1 MLMKTTQSYLY
12 VDKESDNT
20 LFYIKSVD
28 TIKEGEALLLLSKEH
43 PIFSESEKQAALEAL
58 QNYKSHLDE
67 DPEFYLSLNFNLHS
81 SFDCNVANKAI
92 EEFNKTR
99 VSEIVCPPKYYRCLL
114 SIDKAPQISKV
125 TDAEYVEDNIKYG
138 RFGLVTSTDDLSS
151 KEKIINVI
159 NEYKTS
165 NSNSYVVS
173 YCVTCQRYS
182 LFVLP
187 KPGKCDQC
195 GGVLNKEMQDN
206 TDYHFFKSSDKAQA
220 TQKYKEYNE
229 ELISKRNTAIESNNV
244 IYRYNG
250 TPYTPVE
257 RSKLLYLLYKNKG
270 KDRSGNSVLFE
281 RDENNYLV
289 FKKEFSDYADSLNHR
304 FFQKASME
312 LENIQSS
319 GHIDEDVALYWFFH
333 EYKYARDTLNEY
345 EGNRMITKLGD
356 IYSPKEF
363 VNKFLK
369 GSLKEQLYLMSL
381 LNDVY
386 LEYFF
391 AQEDDLFSDAD
402 TDVKKQLAFSKYIYK
417 TTGKY
422 VYISDKDV
430 VIFKDTFVKDFVKHD
445 DLTDERFRFISGFAK
460 DNLEFYFGK
469 GKSLHYASK
478 SKDGYDFNCY
488 FATVY
493 FGNENYVY
501 EDLVIPWKNMEEIR
515 RMFKQTIDKA
525 YFEKDDDGLYFLKE
539 IYNRGYLDAIEFLSM
554 KDALE
559 PLNRL
564 IKKDIDLLDLYLE
577 LHKGET
583 IDTIKINKIG
593 LDLADEP
600 LTLFEL
606 ALLALKNNKLSN
618 FAKDKIVS
626 RIIKATIA
634 NSEEIQNKA
643 SLDFDKIVQKV
654 KAFKI

>member
-1 MLMKTTQSYLY
+1 MKTTKSYLY

-20 LFYIKSVD
+20 IFYIKSVD
-28 TIKEGEALLLLSKEH
+28 TIKEGETLLLLSKDHHLFLEN
-43 PIFSESEKQAALEAL
+43 EKEAILQALE
-58 QNYKSHLDE
+58 NYKSHLDE
-67 DPEFYLSLNFNLHS
+67 DPDFYLDLDFFSPYTVS
-81 SFDCNVANKAI
+81 SCKSANDAI
-92 EEFNKTR
+92 EEYNKTHVIER
-99 VSEIVCPPKYYRCLL
+99 VQDPKYYRCLL

-125 TDAEYVEDNIKYG
+125 TDVAYVEDNIKYG
-138 RFGLVTSTDDLSS
+138 RFDLVTSDKDLSS
-151 KEKIINVI
+151 KDKILGAI
-159 NEYKTS
+159 NEHREKSVVT
-165 NSNSYVVS
+165 YVVN

-187 KPGKCDQC
+187 TSKRCDRC
-195 GGVLNKEMQDN
+195 GSLLDENLKGYK
-206 TDYHFFKSSDKAQA
+206 HFEKADKAQA

-229 ELISKRNTAIESNNV
+229 ELLAKSNAINESNNV

-250 TPYTPVE
+250 TPYIPAE

-270 KDRSGNSVLFE
+270 KDKNGHFALFE
-281 RDENNYLV
+281 KNEKNYLV
-289 FKKEFSDYADSLNHR
+289 FKKDFADYANSLNRR
-304 FFQKASME
+304 FFQKAEME

-319 GHIDEDVALYWFFH
+319 GPIDEDIALFWFYQD
-333 EYKYARDTLNEY
+333 YKYAKEAINES
-345 EGNRMITKLGD
+345 ESCRMITKLGD

-369 GSLKEQLYLMSL
+369 ASLKDQLYLLSL

-391 AQEDDLFSDAD
+391 SKEDDVFNDAD

-422 VYISDKDV
+422 VYISDKNV
-430 VIFKDTFVKDFVKHD
+430 VIFKDTFVKDLSKHD
-445 DLTDERFRFISGFAK
+445 DLTDDRFRFISGFAK

-469 GKSLHYASK
+469 GKSLHYVSK

-493 FGNENYVY
+493 FNNDNYLY
-501 EDLVIPWKNMEEIR
+501 EDLVIPWKNIEETRKTLKRIV
-515 RMFKQTIDKA
+515 DKA
-525 YFEKDDDGLYFLKE
+525 YFEEDDNALYFIKE
-539 IYNRGYLDAIEFLSM
+539 IYHRGYLDVLEFLSM

-577 LHKGET
+577 LHKGES

-593 LDLADEP
+593 LPLADEP
-600 LTLFEL
+600 QTLFEL
-606 ALLALKNNKLSN
+606 AVLALKQNKLSA
-618 FAKDKIVS
+618 FAKDKTVN

-643 SLDFDKIVQKV
+643 NLDFDKIVQKV